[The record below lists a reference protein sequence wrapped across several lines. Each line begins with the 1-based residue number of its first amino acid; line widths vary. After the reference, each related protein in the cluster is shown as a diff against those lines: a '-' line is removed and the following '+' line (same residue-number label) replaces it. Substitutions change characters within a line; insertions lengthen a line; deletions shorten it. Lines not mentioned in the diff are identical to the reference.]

1 MFIPDGEVMCREM
14 LSLAE
19 TNRTVP
25 RLSVMSERAAAE
37 VAVAS
42 PSMTR
47 RTLALSTGATVYCF
61 TEAGTCRKDETQQG
75 ENDSV

>member
-1 MFIPDGEVMCREM
+1 MVIPDGEVMCRVTH
-14 LSLAE
+14 SLAE

-25 RLSVMSERAAAE
+25 RLRATSERAAAQ

-47 RTLALSTGATVYCF
+47 IMLALSTGATVYCF
-61 TEAGTCRKDETQQG
+61 TEAGICKKDRKKQG
-75 ENDSV
+75 ENA